1 MNLTKYE
8 QETVINSNNG
18 ERTATIYTADPVVM
32 RKLDNM
38 VERFP
43 DEYKL
48 IKENDISK
56 TYECPKKF
64 VTFRSP
70 KKLTEEQRAK
80 ALETLGKINAQRG

>member
-64 VTFRSP
+64 VTFGSP